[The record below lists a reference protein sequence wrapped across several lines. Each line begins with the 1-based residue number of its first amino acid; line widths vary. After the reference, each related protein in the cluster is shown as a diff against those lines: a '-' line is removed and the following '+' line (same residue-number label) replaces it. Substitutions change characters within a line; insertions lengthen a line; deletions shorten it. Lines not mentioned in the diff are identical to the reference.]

1 MDHISYKFLQR
12 LPKDWKLVTELRKA
26 AAVIDET
33 IRALKIHETV
43 RLGEGEPLDP
53 LHTVYI
59 ALQHAASIFAER
71 VSSLK
76 DSWNYEDDR

>member
-33 IRALKIHETV
+33 IRA
-43 RLGEGEPLDP
+43 
-53 LHTVYI
+53 
-59 ALQHAASIFAER
+59 
-71 VSSLK
+71 K
-76 DSWNYEDDR
+76 DT